1 MTAMK
6 RQKAGNSISGTS
18 NIILNLIFI
27 LFSLACILP
36 VILILSVSLTDES
49 SIVNNGYRFIPEIIS
64 TDAYSFLLSDVSM
77 IGRAYAVTIVVTLA
91 GTVLNVIIN
100 GMYAYSIS
108 RRDFPFRSFFTVI
121 ILITLLF
128 SGGVPT
134 FYYVYARLLHVK
146 DTLLALILPG
156 LGNGFYIII
165 MRTYFRQNVPA
176 EIIESA
182 MLDGAS
188 EVKTFFKLVL
198 PLSLPI
204 LATIALFSAIFYWN
218 DFFNSMLF
226 IEDSRLNNLQY
237 TMQKAIMNLDF
248 IKRQLTT
255 MYSASATN
263 IQKSIAGDVPSES
276 VRMAMVILGVGPVIL
291 IYPFL
296 QRYFIRGLTV
306 GSVKG

>member
-1 MTAMK
+1 M
-6 RQKAGNSISGTS
+6 
-18 NIILNLIFI
+18 
-27 LFSLACILP
+27 
-36 VILILSVSLTDES
+36 
-49 SIVNNGYRFIPEIIS
+49 
-64 TDAYSFLLSDVSM
+64 
-77 IGRAYAVTIVVTLA
+77 
-91 GTVLNVIIN
+91 
-100 GMYAYSIS
+100 
-108 RRDFPFRSFFTVI
+108 
-121 ILITLLF
+121 
-128 SGGVPT
+128 
-134 FYYVYARLLHVK
+134 K